1 MLVSNLLVDLLVF
14 GALLL
19 GALVDGAVPSTHGA
33 ASLLAVGGALYLAA
47 QEVSAFLDRRQMWT
61 QESLWTSLA
70 LCTAGLG
77 YYWWRNQSDLALLAL
92 SIALML
98 SSLMVAIGL
107 ISGLGAVLRGHKG
120 AISGLVASI
129 VGALALGAV
138 GGGAIIALGQPNS
151 ALPIAWKIG
160 VVALSFVLWKA
171 REKARPPVQNTMDAS
186 APVPAEDDK
195 RVVNLY
201 GVKSAPEKSVSP
213 AASTSHRALIP
224 QRGTV
229 FDRLGPAL
237 VLGLALLAIA
247 ASRSN
252 LAAPITSR
260 AVSAETI
267 VHESLSI
274 ENGAPEWTRPE
285 AVGPDAA
292 SPASDSSAP

>member
-1 MLVSNLLVDLLVF
+1 MLVSDLLIDLLVF
-14 GALLL
+14 GALLV
-19 GALVDGAVPSTHGA
+19 GALVDGALPVTHGA
-33 ASLLAVGGALYLAA
+33 ASLLAVGAALYLAA
-47 QEVSAFLDRRQMWT
+47 QEVSAFLDRRKMWT

-70 LCTAGLG
+70 LCTAGIA

-107 ISGLGAVLRGHKG
+107 ISGIGAVLRGNAG
-120 AISGLVASI
+120 AVGGLLASI

-151 ALPIAWKIG
+151 ALPLAWKLGVIG
-160 VVALSFVLWKA
+160 LSFVLWKA
-171 REKARPPVQNTMDAS
+171 REKARPPLQNTLEA
-186 APVPAEDDK
+186 VPSPIEDEK

-201 GVKSAPEKSVSP
+201 GIKVAPQDSEAPVH
-213 AASTSHRALIP
+213 STSHRALIP

-237 VLGLALLAIA
+237 VLGLVLLAIA
-247 ASRSN
+247 ASGSK

-260 AVSAETI
+260 AVATET
-267 VHESLSI
+267 V
-274 ENGAPEWTRPE
+274 APEGSTPASR
-285 AVGPDAA
+285 VPDAA
-292 SPASDSSAP
+292 GPDSAGPDSAGGASDSSAQ

>member
-19 GALVDGAVPSTHGA
+19 GALVDGALPSTHGA

-47 QEVSAFLDRRQMWT
+47 QEVSAFLDRRGLWT

-70 LCTAGLG
+70 LCTAGLA

-107 ISGLGAVLRGHKG
+107 ISGIGAVFRGHKG
-120 AISGLVASI
+120 AISGLLASI
-129 VGALALGAV
+129 LGALALGAV

-171 REKARPPVQNTMDAS
+171 REKARPPVQNTMDAPGS
-186 APVPAEDDK
+186 AEDET

-201 GVKSAPEKSVSP
+201 GVKSGPEKGATP

-237 VLGLALLAIA
+237 ILGLALLAIA

-260 AVSAETI
+260 AVATET
-267 VHESLSI
+267 VAPESLSI
-274 ENGAPEWTRPE
+274 KDGDPEWTRPE
-285 AVGPDAA
+285 AAGPDAA
-292 SPASDSSAP
+292 SPASDSSAQ

>member
-1 MLVSNLLVDLLVF
+1 MLVSDLLIDALVF

-19 GALVDGAVPSTHGA
+19 GALLDGALPATHGA
-33 ASLLAVGGALYLAA
+33 ASLLAVGAALYLAA
-47 QEVSAFLDRRQMWT
+47 QEASAFLERRKVWT

-70 LCTAGLG
+70 LCTAGLA

-107 ISGLGAVLRGHKG
+107 ISGLGAIFRGNAGAVGGLLGTVL
-120 AISGLVASI
+120 
-129 VGALALGAV
+129 GALALGAV

-151 ALPIAWKIG
+151 SLPVAWKIG

-171 REKARPPVQNTMDAS
+171 REKARPPLQNAPQPA
-186 APVPAEDDK
+186 APVEDDK
-195 RVVNLY
+195 RVVNIY
-201 GVKSAPEKSVSP
+201 GVKAAPQEAGAPAVASA
-213 AASTSHRALIP
+213 SHRALIP

-237 VLGLALLAIA
+237 VLGLVLLGIA
-247 ASRSN
+247 VSGSK

-260 AVSAETI
+260 AVATET
-267 VHESLSI
+267 STP
-274 ENGAPEWTRPE
+274 PEVPNARLPDV
-285 AVGPDAA
+285 AGPDVGN
-292 SPASDSSAP
+292 PDSSAQ

>member
-1 MLVSNLLVDLLVF
+1 MLVSDLLIDLLVF

-19 GALVDGAVPSTHGA
+19 GALVDGALPATHGA

-47 QEVSAFLDRRQMWT
+47 QEASAFLDRRKMWT

-98 SSLMVAIGL
+98 SSLMVAIAL
-107 ISGLGAVLRGHKG
+107 ISGLGAVLRGHAG
-120 AISGLVASI
+120 AISGLLGSI
-129 VGALALGAV
+129 VGSLILGAV

-171 REKARPPVQNTMDAS
+171 REKARPPLQNTPEEMPA
-186 APVPAEDDK
+186 PAEDEK

-201 GVKSAPEKSVSP
+201 GVKAAPEKSAPP
-213 AASTSHRALIP
+213 AHTTSHRALIP

-237 VLGLALLAIA
+237 VLGLILLAIA
-247 ASRSN
+247 SSGSK

-260 AVSAETI
+260 AVATETVVPEGSAPA
-267 VHESLSI
+267 SRLP
-274 ENGAPEWTRPE
+274 GAG
-285 AVGPDAA
+285 GPDVTG
-292 SPASDSSAP
+292 SSSDSSAQ

>member
-33 ASLLAVGGALYLAA
+33 ASLIAVGGALYLAA
-47 QEVSAFLDRRQMWT
+47 QEISAFLDRRGMWT

-70 LCTAGLG
+70 LCTAGLA

-107 ISGLGAVLRGHKG
+107 ISGIGAVFRGHKG
-120 AISGLVASI
+120 AIGGLLASI
-129 VGALALGAV
+129 AGALALGAV

-171 REKARPPVQNTMDAS
+171 REKARPPIQNTMEAPTVS
-186 APVPAEDDK
+186 ALDET
-195 RVVNLY
+195 RVVNVY
-201 GVKSAPEKSVSP
+201 GVKSAPEKSATP

-237 VLGLALLAIA
+237 ILGLALLAIA

-260 AVSAETI
+260 AVSAET
-267 VHESLSI
+267 VAPESLSI
-274 ENGAPEWTRPE
+274 KDGDPEWTRPE
-285 AVGPDAA
+285 AAGPDAA
-292 SPASDSSAP
+292 SPASDSSAQ